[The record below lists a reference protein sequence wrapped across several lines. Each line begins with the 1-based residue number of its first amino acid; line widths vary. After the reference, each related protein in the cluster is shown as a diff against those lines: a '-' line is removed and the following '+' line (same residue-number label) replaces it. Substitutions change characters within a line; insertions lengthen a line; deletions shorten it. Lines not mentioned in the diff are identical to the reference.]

1 MSNSFPIY
9 ESHCPIH
16 GIIGFNEKER
26 RVIDHP
32 FFQRLRH
39 ISQLGFANYVYTGA
53 THSRFAHS
61 LGVMHLAGRIF
72 DQIVA
77 AERGWLSGLFS
88 KRDWSYL
95 RQMVRLA
102 ALLHD
107 VGHAPFSHSC
117 EAALPLKSTLDL
129 PLDWYKSNFRE
140 KQATHEDFSVAI
152 ICAMAREA
160 RPLLS
165 PEEAQDI
172 CSLIDSNILVSAAF
186 EERCKISGDSSQDR
200 QANNIHPLLKQI
212 ISGEVDADRMDYL
225 LRDSYYTGVNYGK
238 FDLDHLVRS
247 LSCARSDEG
256 IVLVLNYN
264 ALHTFEDFLMARL
277 HMFMQVYLHK
287 TILPFDYYLAQAL
300 LEEEIDFKITGAL
313 ENFLVAR
320 DDRILFALHQAQH
333 KKWSSRIVFR
343 KPAKRL
349 FQFEHYHPPELKRQ
363 VLERLRQE
371 RIEPLFLQS
380 SPYLSML
387 SPREQ
392 SIRHSLLLKSN
403 VLGKPQYL
411 PVQKASL
418 LLEQYHR
425 TADLQYLYCEAQ
437 DYPRACEALVP
448 LLLEKEFI

>member
-88 KRDWSYL
+88 TRDWSYL

-349 FQFEHYHPPELKRQ
+349 FPIRTLPST
-363 VLERLRQE
+363 
-371 RIEPLFLQS
+371 RIEAASPGTLAAGKNRTLVSPILALSFHALPSRAVDTAFLVVEKQCAGKTPV
-380 SPYLSML
+380 SPCSKGFAPAGAIPSHGR
-387 SPREQ
+387 SP
-392 SIRHSLLLKSN
+392 ISLLRSARLSE
-403 VLGKPQYL
+403 
-411 PVQKASL
+411 SL
-418 LLEQYHR
+418 
-425 TADLQYLYCEAQ
+425 
-437 DYPRACEALVP
+437 
-448 LLLEKEFI
+448 